1 MTNEESRE
9 RLRKGF
15 GKRLMTDEMYKEMQ
29 RQIES
34 GERIIISNDD
44 LSRKRHPYVSL
55 KQSQD
60 DLRQLL
66 HR

>member
-34 GERIIISNDD
+34 GERIVISNDD
-44 LSRKRHPYVSL
+44 LSRKRYPYVSL

-60 DLRQLL
+60 DLRKLL

>member
-1 MTNEESRE
+1 
-9 RLRKGF
+9 
-15 GKRLMTDEMYKEMQ
+15 MYKEMQ

-60 DLRQLL
+60 DLRKLL